1 MVSFFS
7 GLLIVAL
14 TYLVIIA
21 AFGSLFWVLGNLWK
35 QLLSKSRACAECGEI
50 FVWRRSRQQ
59 ILCNKC
65 QDFVG
70 MRKGAM
76 GL

>member
-1 MVSFFS
+1 MVDLFS
-7 GLLIVAL
+7 KLPIMVLI
-14 TYLVIIA
+14 YLVTIG

-35 QLLSKSRACAECGEI
+35 QLLSQSRVCAECGEA
-50 FVWRRSRQQ
+50 FVWKRDKEQ

-70 MRKGAM
+70 VRKGAL
-76 GL
+76 GR